1 MRSERLP
8 GKVMLDIAGQ
18 PMLERV
24 VRRLA
29 RAGALDTIVV
39 ATSTQPLDDVIADT
53 AASLGVGVTRG
64 SEEDVLGRFHQ
75 AAREFDAGVC
85 VRVSADSPLIDP
97 DVCDLAVEAF
107 HGADP
112 TVDYA
117 SNKLDPSFP
126 LGLDVEVFS
135 REALERAA
143 SEAKQEF
150 ERSHVTVYMYQHPEL
165 FSLLPVTTARNLHSW
180 RWTVDTPEDLAL
192 AREVFSRLGGRND
205 FSWLDVVR
213 LIEAEPGLAAI
224 NSGVV
229 PRMLEEG

>member
-24 VRRLA
+24 VRRLGRA
-29 RAGALDTIVV
+29 RALDTIVV
-39 ATSTQPLDDVIADT
+39 ATSTHSLDDVVADA
-53 AASLGVGVTRG
+53 AASLGLGVTRG

-75 AAREFDAGVC
+75 AAREFDADVC

-107 HGADP
+107 HRAGP
-112 TVDYA
+112 PVDYA

-135 REALERAA
+135 REALDRAA
-143 SEAKQEF
+143 RDASELF

-165 FSLLPVTTARNLHSW
+165 FSLLPVTTGRNLHSW
-180 RWTVDTPEDLAL
+180 RWTVDTAEDMAFV
-192 AREVFSRLGGRND
+192 REVFSRLDGRND

-224 NSGVV
+224 NSGIV